1 MKKINDLVYPG
12 EVLIVQRPHR
22 FPTKVYGY
30 MNIEETFNA
39 FFADSNVYHMSPLKD
54 QDLEKEF
61 EYLRDNDYAEETVEE
76 KIQKVKDELAQ
87 AGISEDEPYI
97 IWETGS
103 EIYYPDTEKGR
114 LDLLKELVDDDMHSG
129 RVFIAE
135 KNQTYKEFLDDVYH
149 WTRGHNEPSY
159 QKLVLGCDIDDDF
172 SFNLDKIVQIA
183 EYNDFDVECARESDP
198 EFSLKD
204 YIFNWCEVDC
214 AREGDSNSKITCL
227 FRSLNHPDSPAVE
240 VTYNPYRPKD
250 FMSSFETA
258 AVQNGNQ
265 HLQELAQ
272 ELKQSLKESFAT
284 NYTKEYV
291 GLELVQEAKYLKAIN
306 PVATPLEIVAKA
318 QENILLY
325 EEDVRREDYP
335 YETKKELLQQFFKE
349 MDIVSEK
356 KLASFI
362 TQNIR
367 PKEISRTKTDGME
380 RGL

>member
-12 EVLIVQRPHR
+12 EVLIVQRPDR
-22 FPTKVYGY
+22 FPAKVYGY
-30 MNIEETFNA
+30 INIEEA
-39 FFADSNVYHMSPLKD
+39 FEAFSANSNVYPMSPLKD

-61 EYLRDNDYAEETVEE
+61 EYLRDDDYAEETVEE
-76 KIQKVKDELAQ
+76 KIQKIKDELAQ
-87 AGISEDEPYI
+87 AGITEDEPYI
-97 IWETGS
+97 IWEKGG
-103 EIYYPDTEKGR
+103 EDFYYPDTEKGR
-114 LDLLKELVDDDMHSG
+114 FDLFQELVDDDMYSG

-135 KNQTYKEFLDDVYH
+135 ENQTYKEFLDDVYH
-149 WTRGHNEPSY
+149 WTRGHNEPLY
-159 QKLVLGCDIDDDF
+159 RTLINGCAFSIDDDF
-172 SFNLDKIVQIA
+172 SFNLDKIIQVA
-183 EYNDFDVECARESDP
+183 EYNDFDVEYARE
-198 EFSLKD
+198 
-204 YIFNWCEVDC
+204 N
-214 AREGDSNSKITCL
+214 NSKFTCL
-227 FRSLNHPDSPAVE
+227 FRSLNHPNSPAVE
-240 VTYNPYRPKD
+240 ITYNPYRPKD
-250 FMSSFETA
+250 FMSFFET

-265 HLQELAQ
+265 HLLELAQ

-306 PVATPLEIVAKA
+306 PAATTLEIVAKA

-325 EEDVRREDYP
+325 EEDVRREHYP

-362 TQNIR
+362 TQNIS
-367 PKEISRTKTDGME
+367 PKVISRTKADGIE

>member
-1 MKKINDLVYPG
+1 MKINDLVYPG

-30 MNIEETFNA
+30 MNIEEAFNA
-39 FFADSNVYHMSPLKD
+39 FSADSNVYHMSPLKD

-61 EYLRDNDYAEETVEE
+61 EYLRDDDYAEETVKE

-114 LDLLKELVDDDMHSG
+114 LDLLEELVADDMHSG

-149 WTRGHNEPSY
+149 WTRGHNEPLY
-159 QKLVLGCDIDDDF
+159 QTLINGCAFSIDDDF
-172 SFNLDKIVQIA
+172 SFNLDKIIQVA
-183 EYNDFDVECARESDP
+183 EYNDFDVECARESD
-198 EFSLKD
+198 
-204 YIFNWCEVDC
+204 
-214 AREGDSNSKITCL
+214 SKFTCL

-250 FMSSFETA
+250 FMRSFET

-291 GLELVQEAKYLKAIN
+291 GLKLVQEAKYLKANN
-306 PVATPLEIVAKA
+306 PAATILEIVAKA

-362 TQNIR
+362 TQNIS
-367 PKEISRTKTDGME
+367 PKVISRTKADGIE

>member
-1 MKKINDLVYPG
+1 MKINDLVYPG
-12 EVLIVQRPHR
+12 EVLIVQRPDR

-30 MNIEETFNA
+30 MNIEEAFNA
-39 FFADSNVYHMSPLKD
+39 FSADSNVYHMSPLKD

-61 EYLRDNDYAEETVEE
+61 EYLRNNDYAEETVEE

-114 LDLLKELVDDDMHSG
+114 LDLLDELVADDMHSG

-159 QKLVLGCDIDDDF
+159 QKLMNGCAMRIDDDF
-172 SFNLDKIVQIA
+172 SFNLNKIIEVA

-198 EFSLKD
+198 KFSLKD
-204 YIFNWCEVDC
+204 YIFSWYEVEC
-214 AREGDSNSKITCL
+214 AREGDSKFTCL

-250 FMSSFETA
+250 FMSSFEN

-306 PVATPLEIVAKA
+306 PVATTLEIVAKA

-325 EEDVRREDYP
+325 EENVRREYHP

-362 TQNIR
+362 TQNIS
-367 PKEISRTKTDGME
+367 PKKISRTKADGIE